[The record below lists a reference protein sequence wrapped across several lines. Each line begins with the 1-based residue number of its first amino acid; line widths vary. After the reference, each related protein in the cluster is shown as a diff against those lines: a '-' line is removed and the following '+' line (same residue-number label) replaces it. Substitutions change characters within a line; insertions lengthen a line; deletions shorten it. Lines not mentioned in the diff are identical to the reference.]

1 MGASQLANEARNL
14 YMREY
19 KKTMTEEQKQK
30 QREYHRKWR
39 NNNKDRVQKHQ
50 ESYWERKAKELGIS
64 K

>member
-1 MGASQLANEARNL
+1 MGASQLANEARKL

-30 QREYHRKWR
+30 QREYHKQWRK
-39 NNNKDRVQKHQ
+39 NNKDRVLKHQ
-50 ESYWERKAKELGIS
+50 EDYWERKAKELGIS